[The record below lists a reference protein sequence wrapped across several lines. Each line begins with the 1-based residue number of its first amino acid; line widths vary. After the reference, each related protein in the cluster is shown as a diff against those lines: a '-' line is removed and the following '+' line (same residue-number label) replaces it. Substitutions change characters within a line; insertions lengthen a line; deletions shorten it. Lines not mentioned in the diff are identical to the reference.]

1 MHTLAPTVDG
11 IVLLVASRSNIA
23 SGLCEEMRW
32 HDSAR
37 TDQRF
42 FSVYFASSYRI
53 PVLIHMD
60 KSA

>member
-42 FSVYFASSYRI
+42 FLSTLLPATEYRF
-53 PVLIHMD
+53 
-60 KSA
+60 